1 MKDAVAKQKNDYS
14 KSITPL
20 IGKLEGVGDAAR
32 MLLEAS
38 YNKFEKIGDFMDAIA
53 TANMYFKSKNAL
65 IMTDRAQKTHTRK
78 LDELIEACDI
88 MLYHSMHNMEIF
100 KAINTSSGTLD
111 VKKIKK
117 DS

>member
-1 MKDAVAKQKNDYS
+1 MRDAVAKQKNDYS

-20 IGKLEGVGDAAR
+20 IGKLAGVGDAAR
-32 MLLEAS
+32 LLLDAS
-38 YNKFEKIGDFMDAIA
+38 YSKFEKIGDFMDALA
-53 TANMYFKSKNAL
+53 KANMYFKSKNAL

-88 MLYHSMHNMEIF
+88 MLHHSMYNMKIF
-100 KAINTSSGTLD
+100 KDINTKSDNLD
-111 VKKIKK
+111 VKEIKK